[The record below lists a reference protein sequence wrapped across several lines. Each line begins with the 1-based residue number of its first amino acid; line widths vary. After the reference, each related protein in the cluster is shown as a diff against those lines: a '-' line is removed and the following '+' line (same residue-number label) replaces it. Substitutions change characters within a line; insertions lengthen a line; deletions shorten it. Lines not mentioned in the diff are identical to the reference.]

1 MFVSRLIF
9 KQIAEFLLGFIDYSR
24 YTFLMTDKQKL
35 ILAVPKG
42 RILEELMP
50 LLSACNITPE
60 DDFTNDKSRKLQFTT
75 NHDGLDIIRV
85 RAFDVATFVAYGGAH
100 LGVVGSDAIE
110 EFNYSEIYAPLD
122 LGIGACRLSVAMP
135 TEDAATD
142 DPTKWSHIRVATK
155 YPSLTARHFA
165 KRGVQTECIKL
176 NGAMEIAPA
185 LGLAKRIVDLV
196 STGNTLKANN
206 MVEIEKILDVSSRL
220 IVNRSIQKTRVK
232 EITAWID
239 AFRDA
244 VKNRPPSNG

>member
-1 MFVSRLIF
+1 MENK
-9 KQIAEFLLGFIDYSR
+9 KQ
-24 YTFLMTDKQKL
+24 QKL

-50 LLSACNITPE
+50 LLNSCDIIPE
-60 DDFTNDKSRKLQFTT
+60 DDFSNDKSRKLRFTT

-110 EFNYSEIYAPLD
+110 EFNYSQIYAPLD
-122 LGIGACRLSVAMP
+122 LGLGKCRLSVAMP
-135 TEDAATD
+135 TQDAEND

-155 YPSLTARHFA
+155 YPSLTARYFA
-165 KRGVQTECIKL
+165 QRGVQTECIKL

-185 LGLAKRIVDLV
+185 LGLAKYIVDLI
-196 STGNTLKANN
+196 STGSTLKANK

-220 IVNRSIQKTRVK
+220 IVNRSIQKTRSQ
-232 EITAWID
+232 EINSWIE
-239 AFRDA
+239 AFRNA
-244 VKNRPPSNG
+244 VNKDTD

>member
-1 MFVSRLIF
+1 MS
-9 KQIAEFLLGFIDYSR
+9 KE
-24 YTFLMTDKQKL
+24 QKL

-50 LLSACNITPE
+50 LLSACDIIPE
-60 DDFTNDKSRKLQFTT
+60 DDFTNSKSRKLQFTT

-122 LGIGACRLSVAMP
+122 LGIGACHLSVAMLN
-135 TEDAATD
+135 EDAKTD

-155 YPSLTARHFA
+155 YPSLTSRHFA

-176 NGAMEIAPA
+176 NGAMEIAPS

-196 STGNTLKANN
+196 STGSTLKANN
-206 MVEIEKILDVSSRL
+206 MVEVEKILDVSSRL
-220 IVNRSIQKTRVK
+220 IINRSIQKTRVE
-232 EITAWID
+232 EITSWVEK
-239 AFRDA
+239 FRAA
-244 VKNRPPSNG
+244 VKNRP